1 MPETSSLPLRV
12 AIVDDE
18 PLARAV
24 LCEFL
29 AAELNVEVVAQC
41 ANGFEAV
48 KAVSELTPDLLL
60 LDVQMPKLDGFEVLD
75 LVGRDVA
82 VVFTTAYDQYALRA
96 FEVHA
101 VDYLLKPVS
110 FERFREAV
118 RLARAR
124 LDARAAEVRFAEL
137 QQLIASLRESG
148 TPENGATYE
157 REFWVRTRDGIVRI
171 AAENIDA
178 ITAEGDYVLLHTGG
192 RSHLLKDTISS
203 LATRLDPA
211 IHLRVHRSTI
221 VNLKQVA
228 SLHRRGP
235 KGLSLTLTSGG
246 DYAIGPNYVETV
258 LKLVNARRWR

>member
-1 MPETSSLPLRV
+1 MIRILL
-12 AIVDDE
+12 ADDE
-18 PLARAV
+18 PIALDRLELAVAGIPDAELVAKARNGKEALTFIRELKPDIAV
-24 LCEFL
+24 LDIQMPVKDGF
-29 AAELNVEVVAQC
+29 AAIAELKPGEHLPEIIFV
-41 ANGFEAV
+41 
-48 KAVSELTPDLLL
+48 
-60 LDVQMPKLDGFEVLD
+60 
-75 LVGRDVA
+75 
-82 VVFTTAYDQYALRA
+82 TAYQEHAVRA

-137 QQLIASLRESG
+137 QQLIASLRASG
-148 TPENGATYE
+148 TPENGAAYE

-211 IHLRVHRSTI
+211 VHLRVHRSTI
-221 VNLKQVA
+221 VNLKQVS

-235 KGLSLTLTSGG
+235 KGLSLTLASGG

-258 LKLVNARRWR
+258 LKVVNARRWR

>member
-1 MPETSSLPLRV
+1 
-12 AIVDDE
+12 
-18 PLARAV
+18 
-24 LCEFL
+24 
-29 AAELNVEVVAQC
+29 
-41 ANGFEAV
+41 
-48 KAVSELTPDLLL
+48 
-60 LDVQMPKLDGFEVLD
+60 
-75 LVGRDVA
+75 
-82 VVFTTAYDQYALRA
+82 
-96 FEVHA
+96 VHA

-148 TPENGATYE
+148 TPENGAAYE

-178 ITAEGDYVLLHTGG
+178 ITAEGDYVLLHTGD

-235 KGLSLTLTSGG
+235 KGLSLTLASGG

-258 LKLVNARRWR
+258 LKVVNARRWR

>member
-1 MPETSSLPLRV
+1 
-12 AIVDDE
+12 
-18 PLARAV
+18 
-24 LCEFL
+24 
-29 AAELNVEVVAQC
+29 
-41 ANGFEAV
+41 
-48 KAVSELTPDLLL
+48 
-60 LDVQMPKLDGFEVLD
+60 
-75 LVGRDVA
+75 
-82 VVFTTAYDQYALRA
+82 
-96 FEVHA
+96 
-101 VDYLLKPVS
+101 
-110 FERFREAV
+110 V

-137 QQLIASLRESG
+137 QQLIASLRASG